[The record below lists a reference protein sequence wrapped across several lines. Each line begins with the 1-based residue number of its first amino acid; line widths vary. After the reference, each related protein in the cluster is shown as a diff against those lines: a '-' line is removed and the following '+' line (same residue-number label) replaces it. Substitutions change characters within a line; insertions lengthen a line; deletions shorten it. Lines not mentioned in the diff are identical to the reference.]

1 LAPTTLVTAPY
12 VTHFVKEVSLKFNQV
27 IRRALSA
34 SAILAGIASV
44 PLVLAQLAAPTESK
58 GVSVKLVGAIP
69 LAPEISGID
78 NRQLRMRVVTLAPG
92 GVFAVHSHTDRPTV
106 EYVLKGSATEFRGE
120 ASKGYVEGDSVLADK
135 GTTHWWR
142 NDGTEPTVFVAVDV
156 FNPPK

>member
-1 LAPTTLVTAPY
+1 VKSTK
-12 VTHFVKEVSLKFNQV
+12 FVKLIFT
-27 IRRALSA
+27 A
-34 SAILAGIASV
+34 SAIVAGLASV

-58 GVSVKLVGAIP
+58 GVSVKLIGAIP
-69 LAPEISGID
+69 LAPEISGIE

-120 ASKGYVEGDSVLADK
+120 TSKGYVEGDSVLADK